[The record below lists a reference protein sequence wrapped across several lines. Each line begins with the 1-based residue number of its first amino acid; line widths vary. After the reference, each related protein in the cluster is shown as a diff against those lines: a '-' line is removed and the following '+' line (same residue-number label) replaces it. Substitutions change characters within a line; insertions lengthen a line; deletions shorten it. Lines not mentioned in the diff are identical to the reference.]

1 MAEVNHRVLA
11 IAQEVAA
18 EMRSRGAAA
27 AVLMGSH
34 VRGDA
39 HAESDID
46 LTFIGRDEPG
56 RIERRGDHLVS
67 ITWRS
72 VESITRGYRNPAEV
86 CGLVPAWRR
95 AMILHDPDGL
105 AVRLKREADAWS
117 WEPLASAC
125 DRWVAEQITGWA
137 EEVHR
142 IVGCLQRGNVV
153 MAGVERSVLA
163 IRLATVLAVHLRLLY
178 DTENHL
184 WALVSER
191 MGEPWA
197 TVQSAALGCGDESF
211 AASCEAALRLYR
223 LAAARTRHLLDEAQY
238 PVVRHACDIA
248 GWPLPARGSA
258 GD

>member
-1 MAEVNHRVLA
+1 MAEVNPGVLE
-11 IAQEVAA
+11 IARELAA
-18 EMRSRGAAA
+18 EMRTRGATA

-39 HAESDID
+39 HPESDID
-46 LTFIGRDEPG
+46 LTFIGREEPG
-56 RIERRGDHLVS
+56 RLERRGGHLVS

-72 VESITRGYRNPAEV
+72 VESIRGGLRNPAEV
-86 CGLVPAWRR
+86 GGLIPAWRH
-95 AMILHDPDGL
+95 ALILLDPDGV
-105 AVRLKREADAWS
+105 AARLKQETDAWT
-117 WEPLASAC
+117 WEPIAGAC

-142 IVGCLQRGNVV
+142 VVGCRKRGNVL

-163 IRLATVLAVHLRLLY
+163 LRLATVLAVHLRLLY

-184 WALVSER
+184 WGLVNER
-191 MGEPWA
+191 MGEPWT
-197 TVQSAALGCGDESF
+197 TVQSAALGTGGETF
-211 AASCEAALRLYR
+211 AATCEAALRLYG
-223 LAAARTRHLLDEAQY
+223 LAAARTQHLLDEAQY